1 MAVLI
6 LGSTSPIARAV
17 ADQYA
22 ARGHSICL
30 AARDVNEAQRIA
42 SDLEIR
48 HQVEAKALAFDA
60 RDFDSHPDFI
70 EQARQSVGPIDV
82 ALVAFGAMGDQELSQ
97 RDFEKAR
104 QVIEVNYTGAASL
117 CEALAEEMTH
127 RGQGTI
133 IGITSVAGDR
143 GRASN
148 YIYGS
153 AKGAFTLY
161 LQGLRNRLA
170 DEGVHVLTVKL
181 GFVDTRM
188 TFGMD
193 TAIPVAAP
201 DAAARAIVDAAGQ
214 GTEVLYYPRFWR
226 GIMAVIKSIPERFF
240 KHLSL

>member
-6 LGSTSPIARAV
+6 LGATSPIARAV
-17 ADQYA
+17 GDEFA
-22 ARGHSICL
+22 ARGHALCL
-30 AARDVNEAQRIA
+30 AARDVDEARRIA

-48 HQVEAKALAFDA
+48 HGVLAKALAFDA
-60 RDFDSHPDFI
+60 RDFDSHPALID
-70 EQARQSVGPIDV
+70 EAQRLVGPLDV
-82 ALVAFGAMGDQELSQ
+82 ALVAFGAMGDQESSQ
-97 RDFEKAR
+97 QDFRKAR
-104 QVIEVNYTGAASL
+104 QVIDVNYTGAASL
-117 CEALAEEMTH
+117 CEAIADKMTH
-127 RGQGTI
+127 TGNGTI

-170 DEGVHVLTVKL
+170 HEGVHVLTVKL

-188 TFGMD
+188 TFAMD
-193 TAIPVAAP
+193 TSIPVATPEAT
-201 DAAARAIVDAAGQ
+201 AAAIVDAADQ
-214 GTEVLYYPRFWR
+214 ASDVIYYPHFWR
-226 GIMAVIKSIPERFF
+226 GIMAVIKSIPERVF